1 VPDLLKWLVSFVDK
15 NSGIIRLQSIYIAGD
30 SYPGKSMSPQSSK
43 QRKQY
48 AGRTVQAC

>member
-1 VPDLLKWLVSFVDK
+1 MRNLLKWLVSFVDK
-15 NSGIIRLQSIYIAGD
+15 NSGIIRLQTIYIAGG
-30 SYPGKSMSPQSSK
+30 SYLSQSMSPQSSK

>member
-1 VPDLLKWLVSFVDK
+1 MPDLLKWLVSFVDK
-15 NSGIIRLQSIYIAGD
+15 NSGIIRLQPISIAED
-30 SYPGKSMSPQSSK
+30 SYRVAPQGSK